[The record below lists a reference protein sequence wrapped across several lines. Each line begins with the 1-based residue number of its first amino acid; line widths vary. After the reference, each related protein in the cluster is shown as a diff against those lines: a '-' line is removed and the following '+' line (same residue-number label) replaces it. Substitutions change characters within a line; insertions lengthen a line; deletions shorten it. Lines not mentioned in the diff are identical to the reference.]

1 MELEGLSEGLLFSR
15 RIRVPV
21 KLAANPGRKGDS
33 LQWSAVFEK
42 QKSQRLHVCLV
53 VKLLFIFHVCIIYI
67 YIYMLYMYIYLYLY
81 FMWPTGGGNG
91 EVQRSATPQMR
102 RDGLRTLRA
111 YRFLAATHIELM
123 TGHGGS
129 WCLQVLHK
137 SLSSA
142 VLVTSVEL
150 QSKKGT
156 TDIARTPCYNDMQ
169 VTSVKFFFP
178 NL

>member
-1 MELEGLSEGLLFSR
+1 MKCCLWEAEVSEITRMFGCKITFYFSCMY
-15 RIRVPV
+15 
-21 KLAANPGRKGDS
+21 N
-33 LQWSAVFEK
+33 
-42 QKSQRLHVCLV
+42 
-53 VKLLFIFHVCIIYI
+53 
-67 YIYMLYMYIYLYLY
+67 IYMLFMYIYLYLY

-169 VTSVKFFFP
+169 VTSVKFFSKPLSLTYLVFRYVS
-178 NL
+178 LSII